1 MAEKAELKV
10 PILYYMDADESNPD
24 SSTMDLFPYIE
35 VDADEEFPRTL
46 FVQEWRETGEFE
58 QTNDGIMPIVERD
71 IKLFIN
77 ADIMKEILSE
87 EDFALIKRAAGLVP
101 QKKR

>member
-1 MAEKAELKV
+1 
-10 PILYYMDADESNPD
+10 
-24 SSTMDLFPYIE
+24 